1 MSFLAPLALFL
12 SALSIPVILL
22 YMLRLRRREVQVS
35 STFLWQQILRDRE
48 ANAPWQKL
56 RRNLLLLLQLIIL
69 LALVFSLAR
78 PYIEVPTVTT
88 GRIALLL
95 DASAS
100 MNATDLGVTRFEAAK
115 QQAVNIIDSLTPG
128 DTLAV
133 IRVGTAPEMV
143 ENYTN
148 DWVKLREVINGLQP
162 SKSTADWNAA
172 LTLAAAGAVGADKF
186 TIILISDGGLPNDL
200 AASYGDVKF
209 IPVGSSASNVAIT
222 ALAPADD
229 PIKGAQVYA
238 RLTNF
243 GAQPA
248 DVIFTLNLDGQL
260 AKALPYTVPATSSTD
275 IVISDIP
282 AEFHRVEAQISRP
295 STSNIPDY
303 LDLDDTAWATYNPVA
318 AQRAIIFS
326 SGNRFLEQGLNSF
339 PDWKVSRGSL
349 DTGIPTDPFDLYVF
363 DGWLPSKLPDA
374 NLLIIDP
381 PSDTPL
387 FQVGA
392 KTDKTK
398 ITSVL
403 ADDPRTRYLKFNDVN
418 IREFKTISAGNW
430 AQPLVSAEG
439 GPLILAGTVDTRRVA
454 LITFALRDSDLPLKI
469 AWPIL
474 LANLTSWY
482 KQPRAISLDGNVQPG
497 QAISIQPIPD
507 STTVRVNRPDGATT
521 TFTVNQPLIVYA
533 DTPLSGIYTVDIYRG
548 SQIVQQEA
556 FAVNLFDQDESNIAV
571 RTPTFGSTKLTV
583 AAQEEVGQREFWPWI
598 ALVALLILIV
608 EWWVYHRRLQL
619 PKLATAKRQFA
630 RRGTGSSP

>member
-238 RLTNF
+238 RLTNY
-243 GAQPA
+243 GTQPA

-363 DGWLPSKLPDA
+363 DGWLPSNLPDA